1 MDDENQL
8 LRVSQVAKILNVS
21 PATIYTWVEQG
32 KFPCFKF
39 IGAIRVKRS
48 DLMEWCK
55 SKKRGGVSEGLNS
68 GESSKS
74 FIGNP
79 GQP

>member
-1 MDDENQL
+1 MDNESEL

-39 IGAIRVKRS
+39 VGAIRIKRS
-48 DLMEWCK
+48 DLTKWLK
-55 SKKRGGVSEGLNS
+55 SKKKG
-68 GESSKS
+68 GESV
-74 FIGNP
+74 GD
-79 GQP
+79 